1 MQPTAWQ
8 PHGSWGTA
16 PAPAPKPGVIPLRPL
31 GAGEIID
38 GAIAT
43 LRRHWRAVVGI
54 TFAIALVTQA
64 IAVVVEGLF
73 IDDSRIDE
81 LDTKSNPSVH
91 DLLRAF
97 RDVYA
102 GLGLTILVTALGVL
116 VASAILTVVVSRAV
130 LGRGVTAGEAW
141 RDARPRLLQL
151 NGLALLLTVGYV
163 AVVAVG
169 ALPGG
174 LIAVAGAKTLG
185 ASLAVLGMTA
195 GLVVAVRLWI
205 LFVLAPPALMLERQS
220 IVGAL
225 KRSAKLVR
233 GSWWRVLGVQLL
245 TIVLVYIVSTL
256 IQMPFALI
264 ASAVTN
270 HDFSSFVGSSS
281 ENPSWTYLVL
291 GGIGGVVAAT
301 ITLPVSSGVTTLL
314 YMDQRIRRESLDI
327 ELARAAEKH

>member
-1 MQPTAWQ
+1 VQPTAWQ

-81 LDTKSNPSVH
+81 FDNKSNPSVH

-141 RDARPRLLQL
+141 RDARPRLFQL
-151 NGLALLLTVGYV
+151 MGLALLLTVGYV

-245 TIVLVYIVSTL
+245 SIVLVYIVSAL

-264 ASAVTN
+264 ASAVTD

-291 GGIGGVVAAT
+291 AGIGGVVAAT